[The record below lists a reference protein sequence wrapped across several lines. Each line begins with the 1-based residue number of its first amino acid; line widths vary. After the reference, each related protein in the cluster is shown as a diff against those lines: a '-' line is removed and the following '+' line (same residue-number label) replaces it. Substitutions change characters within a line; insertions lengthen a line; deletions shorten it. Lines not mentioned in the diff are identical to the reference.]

1 MTPIKQPQAQKI
13 HAFFRPL
20 IVGSTVASQ
29 HFETEFSFNITWG
42 APWMAQISANP
53 TARRDNIFSFL
64 FVKTWETQNNRI
76 RGVRLSK
83 RLVLQTTIE
92 TQVKQTVL
100 IYHKIKRDCAFDIKT
115 LSNVSTLDLWT
126 WRNQCR
132 VNFRFSNGI
141 AWLNLVL

>member
-20 IVGSTVASQ
+20 IVGSTVALQ
-29 HFETEFSFNITWG
+29 LFQTEYSFNIT
-42 APWMAQISANP
+42 
-53 TARRDNIFSFL
+53 L

-115 LSNVSTLDLWT
+115 LSNVSTLDL
-126 WRNQCR
+126 
-132 VNFRFSNGI
+132 
-141 AWLNLVL
+141 